1 MAEIERMREAVA
13 APPDPE
19 YWQRRTAEG
28 WRLAG
33 VVWERPAA
41 AGNTGADGRRAEV
54 PYGLRV
60 ADDCVHLEED
70 SEEIEVLARM
80 LRLIAD
86 DLSLSQVAAELNRA
100 GFRDRAG
107 APWDQLSAFHLLP
120 RLIEAAPEV
129 RSSPVFRKLQPA
141 TARA

>member
-1 MAEIERMREAVA
+1 MAEIERLRETVA
-13 APPDPE
+13 APPEPE

-33 VVWERPAA
+33 VVWERPAT
-41 AGNTGADGRRAEV
+41 AGEPGTAGRRAEV

-60 ADDCVHLEED
+60 AGDCVYLEED
-70 SEEIEVLARM
+70 PEEIEVLARM

-100 GFRDRAG
+100 GFRDRG
-107 APWDQLSAFHLLP
+107 GEPWDQVSAFHLLP

-129 RSSPVFRKLQPA
+129 RTTAVFRKLQPA
-141 TARA
+141 AARA